1 MRSVF
6 FQNPLEYQI
15 QTDREEWNQGDSI
28 QGRLR
33 VRNMSGNSVPSI
45 QSSVLLAY
53 GVRKEIKSGDAE
65 AWKIQSEIMPIS
77 GANLNPQG
85 EINTEWEL
93 KLNDDCPITDK
104 SASLFLLFGGDKVME
119 EGGRI
124 DLRVELHPILQ
135 SFLQT
140 FTTQFKF
147 LEKYRK
153 SKEDHTEVKLV
164 PPESK
169 EFPNLEQILCM
180 LKIHEEQLESVFQF
194 RMKGFSKDGEN
205 MKVVKKKRE
214 FEIQMTPE
222 EYLLPGDFPNRQL
235 FREKISEA
243 LDIARQRVF

>member
-15 QTDREEWNQGDSI
+15 QTNNEEWNQGDSI
-28 QGRLR
+28 KGRLR
-33 VRNMSGNSVPSI
+33 VRNMSNGPVSSI
-45 QSSVLLAY
+45 NCKVTLAFAIRKEMKIAEPQAWKVLL
-53 GVRKEIKSGDAE
+53 E
-65 AWKIQSEIMPIS
+65 KIPISQENLPPQSEIS
-77 GANLNPQG
+77 A
-85 EINTEWEL
+85 EWEL
-93 KLNDDCPITDK
+93 KLTNECPITDK
-104 SASLFLLFGGDKVME
+104 SASLFLLFGGEKVLE

-124 DLRVELHPILQ
+124 DLRVQLHPILQ

-153 SKEDHTEVKLV
+153 SKEEYTEIKLV

-169 EFPNLEQILCM
+169 EFPNLEQILC
-180 LKIHEEQLESVFQF
+180 LLRIHDDQLESIF
-194 RMKGFSKDGEN
+194 RFRLKGFSRDGES

-214 FEIQMTPE
+214 FEILMKPY
-222 EYLLPGDFPNRQL
+222 EYLLPGDFPNRNL
-235 FREKISEA
+235 FRKKISEA

>member
-45 QSSVLLAY
+45 QSSLVLAY
-53 GVRKEIKSGDAE
+53 G
-65 AWKIQSEIMPIS
+65 MPIS
-77 GANLNPQG
+77 GANLDPQG

-194 RMKGFSKDGEN
+194 KMKGFSRDGEN

>member
-15 QTDREEWNQGDSI
+15 QTNDEEWNQGDSI
-28 QGRLR
+28 KGRLR
-33 VRNMSGNSVPSI
+33 VRNMSKSPVSSI
-45 QSSVLLAY
+45 NCKVTLAFEIRKEMKTADPQAWKVLL
-53 GVRKEIKSGDAE
+53 E
-65 AWKIQSEIMPIS
+65 KIPISQENLPPQSEIS
-77 GANLNPQG
+77 A
-85 EINTEWEL
+85 EWEL
-93 KLNDDCPITDK
+93 KLTNECPITDK
-104 SASLFLLFGGDKVME
+104 SASLFLLFGGEKVLE

-124 DLRVELHPILQ
+124 DLIVQLHPTLQ

-153 SKEDHTEVKLV
+153 SKEEYTEIKLV

-169 EFPNLEQILCM
+169 EFPNLEQILC
-180 LKIHEEQLESVFQF
+180 LLRIHDDQLESIFRF
-194 RMKGFSKDGEN
+194 RMKGFSRDGEN

-214 FEIQMTPE
+214 FEILMKPD
-222 EYLLPGDFPNRQL
+222 EYLLPGDFPNRNL

-243 LDIARQRVF
+243 LDVARQKVF